1 MHYVYAPRTQKN
13 CVRGFVFQGGIQ
25 IKSLIKIFGFLVAFA
40 LLAYFLYSVCYS
52 IGTATII
59 IILISVIAVY
69 GVLFDISQRSTLKL
83 ARIIDS
89 DKRTVRQLITLS
101 IGSMLPMYFC
111 YSIVSFLPMFQ
122 YEVWLITVLPVII
135 IICVPLSV
143 MAEEL
148 KRTHIPMIFYWLVHA
163 IILIVSFAALQT
175 VSNIVFE
182 TLI

>member
-1 MHYVYAPRTQKN
+1 MLCTPNTEKL
-13 CVRGFVFQGGIQ
+13 CSGFLLLQGGIR
-25 IKSLIKIFGFLVAFA
+25 IKLLSKIIGLIIAFA
-40 LLAYFLYSVCYS
+40 FLAYFLYTVCYS

-59 IILISVIAVY
+59 IILISVVVVY
-69 GVLFDISQRSTLKL
+69 GMLFDISQRSSLKL

-89 DKRTVRQLITLS
+89 DERTDRQLIALS
-101 IGSMLPMYFC
+101 IGAMLPMYFC

-135 IICVPLSV
+135 ILCIPLLA

-148 KRTHIPMIFYWLVHA
+148 KRTHIPMIIYWLVHVT
-163 IILIVSFAALQT
+163 ILVVSFAVLQT
-175 VSNIVFE
+175 VSDVLFE